1 MKFFILVRSYLAV
14 MLLIFVP
21 LESIAAPGIRPPV
34 VAANSFLIM
43 DGDTGR
49 VLVSE
54 NENESYA
61 PASLTKM
68 MTGYVVSSE
77 IELGNISLD
86 DDVQISV
93 KAWKTPGSRMF
104 IKEGTTVK
112 LSDLLRG
119 MIIQSGNDASVA
131 LAEHIAGSEQAFA
144 DVMNI
149 TAQRL
154 GMSNSNFSNATGL
167 DDDDQYASAYDLAIL
182 AKAIIN
188 DYPESYK
195 IYKEKEFTYNDITQL
210 NRNRLLFRDPD
221 IDGLKTGFTSTAK
234 YCMVTSAKKK
244 DQRLI
249 TVIMGAESAKSRIDE
264 SQKLLTYGFRL
275 FNKKTV
281 HESGEVIS
289 DLKVDYGV
297 VDRVQLIVEKEVSVL
312 VARGQEGD
320 VYSNLIVNVDSFE
333 APIEKGE
340 VLAQVQIMLGD
351 EILLEVDVIAEDSV
365 KRSGFFR
372 RIWQSIASFF
382 GSIF

>member
-1 MKFFILVRSYLAV
+1 MRFFVSLRSCLAI
-14 MLLIFVP
+14 MFFLLP
-21 LESIAAPGIRPPV
+21 LESMASPGIRPPV

-77 IELGNISLD
+77 VASGHVSMD

-131 LAEHIAGSEQAFA
+131 LAEHVAGSEGAFA
-144 DVMNI
+144 DLMNF
-149 TAQRL
+149 TAERL
-154 GMSNSNFSNATGL
+154 GMSNSHFANATGL
-167 DDDDQYASAYDLAIL
+167 DDIDQYASAYDLAIL

-188 DYPESYK
+188 DFPESYK
-195 IYKEKEFTYNDITQL
+195 IYSEKEFTYNDITQL
-210 NRNRLLFRDPD
+210 NRNRLLFRDSD
-221 IDGLKTGFTSTAK
+221 VDGLKTGYTSSAK

-249 TVIMGAESAKSRIDE
+249 TVVMGTESVKSRINE

-275 FNKKTV
+275 FNKVPVYK
-281 HESGEVIS
+281 SGEVIS
-289 DLKVDYGV
+289 DFKVDYGV
-297 VDRVQLIVEKEVSVL
+297 SDRVKLIVENDVSVL
-312 VARGQEGD
+312 VARGQED
-320 VYSNLIVNVDSFE
+320 SISSNLMVRVDSFQ

-340 VLAQVQIMLGD
+340 VLAQVHIMLGD
-351 EILLEVDVIAEDSV
+351 EILDKVDVLAAESV
-365 KRSGFFR
+365 ERSGFFR
-372 RIWQSIASFF
+372 RMWQSIAAFF
-382 GSIF
+382 GSVF